1 MTFFVCTPPFTTSLH
16 RDHSNV
22 EDILFLIKNFP
33 DAVHNIGLRF
43 GQLFSIVSDVS
54 LDKEIPLLLPTLYR
68 NLR

>member
-1 MTFFVCTPPFTTSLH
+1 VYSPFHNIITQGSLK
-16 RDHSNV
+16 RGGY
-22 EDILFLIKNFP
+22 ILFLIKISP
-33 DAVHNIGLRF
+33 DAVHNIGLRL

>member
-1 MTFFVCTPPFTTSLH
+1 VYSPFHDIITQGSLKRGGYFVF
-16 RDHSNV
+16 D
-22 EDILFLIKNFP
+22 KNFP